1 MKKYFQI
8 FFILLFIFSCSIE
21 EKDTGEVKAQEE
33 TIEELKE
40 QPREELSQAIPRKE
54 PVRIEK
60 RSGNF
65 AMSCPEEMEIN
76 NVYDVIGV
84 FSLSLSQEELESF
97 GKNVLQEHGDI
108 YLDQTIISDSIY
120 FYDYIELRL
129 IDPTNDNF
137 RIIEVHKTNKQKV
150 YKDGVREAW
159 HWKVLPLKV
168 NSNAQLIL
176 SLIIYDL
183 NNNVIENLSRTYKI
197 NIKTDKSYFINEFIN
212 YLYKNPTWLL
222 TTIIIPLVIF
232 FYKQNKKIKKLDN
245 YEKKNR
251 KFR

>member
-97 GKNVLQEHGDI
+97 AKNVLQEHSDI
-108 YLDQTIISDSIY
+108 YLDQTIISDSVF

-129 IDPTNDNF
+129 LDPTNDNF
-137 RIIEVHKTNKQKV
+137 RITEVHNTGKQKV
-150 YKDGVREAW
+150 YVDGVREAW
-159 HWKVLPLKV
+159 HWKVLPLRI
-168 NSNAQLIL
+168 NSSAQLVL

-183 NNNVIENLSRTYKI
+183 DDNVVDNLSRTYKI
-197 NIKTDKSYFINEFIN
+197 NVKTNRKFFISEFIN
-212 YLYKNPTWLL
+212 YLYEDPTWLL
-222 TTIIIPLVIF
+222 STIIIPIVVF
-232 FYKQNKKIKKLDN
+232 FYKQNKRLKK
-245 YEKKNR
+245 
-251 KFR
+251 